1 MRPTQEELQRLNGML
16 ANSLEL
22 AGFSVKVNKYGSIV
36 YAEKNGIRCCPA
48 ILPSLEDGRHG
59 YAYIN
64 LVTNPYSAAD
74 IGSRFKP
81 SSSGRAKANASI
93 DKYSG
98 DGVRIDERN
107 AGGVISRFID
117 DLSKDYV
124 TATSTPEAIE
134 PIKDLG
140 GGMCRWNS
148 RERMWEIA
156 SVGLKAEIKAKL
168 REISPEDA
176 DRLSKE
182 PFSCSVWLVGFDFPT
197 ETLTIAES
205 ESAQRITVQGKAG
218 VSVIV
223 AVEDWVRRNKDK
235 VIRVPLTEESV
246 RITGTGT
253 AFDGKSG
260 VVEKDGG
267 DKLTVLIDFA
277 EGKKVRNIFR
287 KENVEIQDGISEDI
301 RIDSA
306 SRSTLSDAVRLKL
319 DALYPKYGPFV
330 EADHIGFNDSINRLK
345 DRMLDMGAL
354 LFCSDWTQEADLA
367 GDAAE
372 YGNAGSRPSDTYAE
386 VLACPKDK
394 VEELAEIKLREDL
407 DRYGLLS
414 CIPLKTILLFVDND
428 AMDDLAKK
436 SIANDFIY
444 APDDVDEL
452 LRDANLRPEDYPGY
466 KDKIDALVEVEF
478 KANGGSG
485 VDYFSAD
492 MAYMSSV
499 LAEHEDLVDMD
510 ELIDYYVSDE
520 DNQARIL
527 SNSYAEAARIDVSSV
542 TGEHAEF
549 MAYFIG
555 G

>member
-36 YAEKNGIRCCPA
+36 YAEKDGIRCCPA

-81 SSSGRAKANASI
+81 SASGRAKANASI

-98 DGVRIDERN
+98 DDVRIDERS
-107 AGGVISRFID
+107 AHGVISRFID

-124 TATSTPEAIE
+124 AAASRSEAIE
-134 PIKDLG
+134 PINDLG

-168 REISPEDA
+168 REVSPDDA
-176 DRLSKE
+176 ARLSKE
-182 PFSCSVWLVGFDFPT
+182 PFSCGVWLVGFDFPT

-205 ESAQRITVQGKAG
+205 DSAQKITVHGKEG
-218 VSVIV
+218 VSIIA
-223 AVEDWVRRNKDK
+223 AVEDWVKRNKDK

-277 EGKKVRNIFR
+277 EGKKVRNVFR
-287 KENVEIQDGISEDI
+287 KENVELQDGISEDI
-301 RIDSA
+301 RINSA
-306 SRSTLSDAVRLKL
+306 SRATLSDAVRLKL
-319 DALYPKYGPFV
+319 DAMYPKYGPFV
-330 EADHIGFNDSINRLK
+330 EADNIGFNDSINHLK
-345 DRMLDMGAL
+345 DSILDMGAL

-367 GDAAE
+367 GDEAE
-372 YGNAGSRPSDTYAE
+372 YGNAGRRSDDTYAE
-386 VLACPKDK
+386 VLTCPKDR
-394 VEELAEIKLREDL
+394 VEELAELKLREDL

-414 CIPLKTILLFVDND
+414 CLPLSVITLFVDND
-428 AMDDLAKK
+428 KMDDLAKEY
-436 SIANDFIY
+436 IARDFAY
-444 APDDVDEL
+444 SHDDLDER
-452 LRDANLRPEDYPGY
+452 LRDANLRPEDYPGR
-466 KDKIDALVEVEF
+466 KDKIDALVEVEL

-485 VDYFSAD
+485 IDYFSAD
-492 MAYMSSV
+492 IAFLSSV
-499 LAEHEDLVDMD
+499 LAEHGDVVDMD
-510 ELIDYYVSDE
+510 ELIEYYVSDE
-520 DNQARIL
+520 DNQAMVL
-527 SNSYAEAARIDVSSV
+527 SNSYAEAARIDVSSGA
-542 TGEHAEF
+542 GEHTEF
-549 MAYFIG
+549 LVYLIG